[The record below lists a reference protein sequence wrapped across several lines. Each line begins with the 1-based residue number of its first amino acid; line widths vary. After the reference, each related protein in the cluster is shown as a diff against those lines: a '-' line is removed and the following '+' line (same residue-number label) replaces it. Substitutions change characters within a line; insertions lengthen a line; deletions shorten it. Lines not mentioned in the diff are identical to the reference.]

1 MSAKKDRSYVA
12 KDKSVEIT
20 KKGTK
25 AVRIIF
31 VLFGIGYV
39 LYSFTRTLQKYK
51 EGNVLA
57 KQETKYFDK
66 YRYPSVTFCYK
77 FKHGSKDVMN
87 NYYPSLYKK
96 WQATGMH
103 ISPDISLIG
112 KNNSYDFIKT
122 ILYKKNCCCRMHNE

>member
-1 MSAKKDRSYVA
+1 MSAKKETSNVRN
-12 KDKSVEIT
+12 DKSLEIT

-39 LYSFTRTLQKYK
+39 LYSFTRTLQRYQ

-57 KQETKYFDK
+57 KQETKYFEK

-77 FKHGSKDVMN
+77 FKHGSKDVMT

-96 WQATGMH
+96 WQETG
-103 ISPDISLIG
+103 
-112 KNNSYDFIKT
+112 KSYGSVSA
-122 ILYKKNCCCRMHNE
+122 LS

>member
-1 MSAKKDRSYVA
+1 MSAKKETSNVRN
-12 KDKSVEIT
+12 DKSLEIT

-25 AVRIIF
+25 AVRIMF

-66 YRYPSVTFCYK
+66 YRYPSITFCYK

-96 WQATGMH
+96 WKATG
-103 ISPDISLIG
+103 ISIWTDS
-112 KNNSYDFIKT
+112 SFIKIIRM
-122 ILYKKNCCCRMHNE
+122 IL